1 MKNDR
6 LSEIFFF
13 LFIFFF
19 FYVNIGFYILSLFF
33 FPVSLN
39 LLNPLYA
46 LAPSIKSIVLLGA
59 TGTYPIDKM
68 GRWWTLVSA
77 NYLHGSLLHI
87 VFNMFA
93 VKYLGMITGHLYGRK
108 RMFIIYT
115 ISGIISSFASYI
127 MGVKFSIGASGCIC
141 GLVGAALYYG
151 KSRGAMFKDVVFR
164 QVRGWLIGLFIIG
177 FMPNINN
184 WGHLGGIIAGII
196 TGFLLEYQEKRK
208 DGLSDRILYGI
219 SLILT
224 LFALAWA
231 IISAILLRI

>member
-1 MKNDR
+1 MKNKK
-6 LSEIFFF
+6 LSENFEAHI
-13 LFIFFF
+13 IEYII
-19 FYVNIGFYILSLFF
+19 YVNIGFYILSLFF

-46 LAPSIKSIVLLGA
+46 LAPSLKSIVLLGA

-68 GRWWTLVSA
+68 GRWWTLLSA

-93 VKYLGMITGHLYGRK
+93 AKYLGAITGHLYGRK

-115 ISGIISSFASYI
+115 ISGIASSFASYI

-141 GLVGAALYYG
+141 GLVGAAFHYG
-151 KSRGAMFKDVVFR
+151 KSRGAMFKDVVFK
-164 QVRGWLIGLFIIG
+164 QVRGWIIGLFIIG

-184 WGHLGGIIAGII
+184 WGHLGGLVTGII
-196 TGFLLEYQEKRK
+196 MGFLLGYQEKRK
-208 DGLSDRILYGI
+208 DTLSDAVLYGI
-219 SLILT
+219 SLSLT
-224 LFALAWA
+224 LFALLWA
-231 IISAILLRI
+231 IISAISLRV

>member
-6 LSEIFFF
+6 LSEIFNAR
-13 LFIFFF
+13 LIEYII
-19 FYVNIGFYILSLFF
+19 YVNIGFYILSLFF

-196 TGFLLEYQEKRK
+196 TGFLLGYQEKRK